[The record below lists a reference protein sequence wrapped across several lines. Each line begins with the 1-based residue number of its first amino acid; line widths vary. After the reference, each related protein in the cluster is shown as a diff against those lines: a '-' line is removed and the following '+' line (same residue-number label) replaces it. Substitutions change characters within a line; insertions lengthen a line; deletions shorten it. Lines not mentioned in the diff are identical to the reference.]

1 MKHTAKSTMLLILA
15 LTFLL
20 LFGCKE
26 SDSSDSADTTGSTPE
41 STGSL
46 LIGGSDAYAII
57 RPDVSADEVVEAS
70 VRLRKAIEAVTGGE
84 VALGTDWVKKGEAL
98 PEDAPEI
105 LIGETNRTASAKA
118 MESLG
123 DNSFSI
129 AYDGKKLT
137 IAASDDYGITVAVDY
152 FITEYV
158 QNCGGTLSQPADFL
172 YTGRYSYPL
181 TMLLE
186 EKLNHDL
193 VFDYDSG
200 TSASKLAPA
209 PEIFEGE
216 ILYLD
221 MVELGMSILARD
233 SLAAF
238 DAQLALTALQG
249 LANREQPSVFLK
261 YRGQDNGNADQWVD
275 GIEAD
280 LYWLYIY
287 MGEDQYLSGAQLRTV
302 EWKSGSE
309 FDAVAEVFKA
319 RESAFNG
326 LAVWDSDLPATMLAA
341 CTVAGV
347 ENLIPVRYDENPE
360 SVYMLLTERLGYEV
374 KLDLRD
380 KFTGEK
386 GSIIYGTD
394 QPSTGSAKNDVYLWA
409 KINYLDKE
417 LTSAEHIALTRDGAS
432 YYEDTLGYQAP
443 HNTVVASY
451 DYLIAEKAFFFSLS
465 GTGLGIPED
474 DPDQPAGTDYDTFN
488 QIMQAQYDRAEG
500 NFYQVSGWPSVSDGE
515 SDPTATEWLTTQL
528 LSSYHGVIEMQGGGF
543 SAAGNI
549 SLFRHVP
556 AIEAYKQT
564 AQPKNIAYDENRIYM
579 MFYMGDYDSVA
590 WLTNVIPVLWES
602 EGRGKL
608 PLAWGI
614 AGIQDSRAPHIYN
627 YMYQTASDND
637 FFVATNNGA
646 GYLNPQFL
654 IPENKDANYAGKTIP
669 DGLDAW
675 VKFCTEKYNKFDL
688 GATPFI
694 IPNWLQSLDKNSTLT
709 RVLEAYR
716 AFSPTGFGWYHWSPD
731 GLAGISGTPLS
742 HTLDG
747 SNNLATADQVY
758 ENLLG
763 YLTNKDILKKEKNML
778 LIRQI
783 IVDPNAIYEA
793 VERVKREHPEI
804 DFEVVDVNTFFE
816 FAAKRL
822 G

>member
-1 MKHTAKSTMLLILA
+1 MMKQYTR
-15 LTFLL
+15 FLL
-20 LFGCKE
+20 LLLSFVIALFFGCEK
-26 SDSSDSADTTGSTPE
+26 SGSNDSADATDSTPE
-41 STGSL
+41 AVGNL
-46 LIGGSDAYAII
+46 LIGGSDAYTII
-57 RPDVSADEVVEAS
+57 RPDVSADEVVDAS
-70 VRLRKAIEAVTGGE
+70 VRLRKAIEAVSGGE
-84 VALGTDWVKKGEAL
+84 IVMGTDWVKKGEAV
-98 PEDAPEI
+98 PEDAFEI

-137 IAASDDYGITVAVDY
+137 ITASDDYGITVAVDY
-152 FITEYV
+152 FIAEYV
-158 QNCGGTLSQPADFL
+158 QNCGGKLSVTADFL
-172 YTGRYSYPL
+172 YTGSYSYPL
-181 TMLLE
+181 SMILE

-193 VFDYDSG
+193 VFDYDNG
-200 TSASKLAPA
+200 ISASKLAPS

-221 MVELGMSILARD
+221 MVELGMSLLGRD

-249 LANREQPSVFLK
+249 LANREQPSIFLK
-261 YRGQDNGNADQWVD
+261 YRNQDNGNADQWVD

-280 LYWLYIY
+280 LYWLYVC
-287 MGEDQYLSGAQLRTV
+287 MGENQYLSGAEINMV
-302 EWKSGSE
+302 EWESGSE

-319 RESAFNG
+319 RANVFNG
-326 LAVWDSDLPATMLAA
+326 LVVWDSNLPATMLAA

-360 SVYMLLTERLGYEV
+360 SIYMLLTQTLGYEV
-374 KLDLRD
+374 KLDMRD
-380 KFTGEK
+380 KFTGEL
-386 GSIIYGTD
+386 GSTIYGTD
-394 QPSTGSAKNDVYLWA
+394 LPSTGSAKNDVYLWA
-409 KINYLDKE
+409 KVNYLDKG

-443 HNTVVASY
+443 HNTVVAAY

-465 GTGLGIPED
+465 GTGVGTPVD
-474 DPDQPAGTDYDTFN
+474 DPNQPAGTDYDTFN
-488 QIMQAQYDRAEG
+488 KIMQAQYDRAG
-500 NFYQVSGWPSVSDGE
+500 GSFYQVSGWPVVGDGE
-515 SDPTATEWLTTQL
+515 SDGTTLEWLTTQL

-556 AIEAYKQT
+556 AIEQYKQT
-564 AQPKNIAYDENRIYM
+564 AQPKDTAYDEDRIYV

-590 WLTNVIPVLWES
+590 WLTNVIPALWES

-614 AGIQDSRAPHIYN
+614 AGIQDARATHIYN
-627 YMYQTASDND
+627 YMYQTATDND
-637 FFVATNNGA
+637 YFVATNNGA

-654 IPENKDANYAGKTIP
+654 IPENKDAAYAGKTVP

-675 VKFCTEKYNKFDL
+675 VKFCTEKYTKFDL
-688 GATPFI
+688 SATPFI
-694 IPNWLQSLDKNSTLT
+694 IPNWLQSLGKTSTLT

-716 AFSPTGFGWYHWSPD
+716 SFSPTGLGWYHWSSD
-731 GLAGISGTPLS
+731 GLVSISGTPLS

-747 SNNLATADQVY
+747 VNNLSTAGQVY

-763 YLTNKDILKKEKNML
+763 YLTNKNILDKEKNML
-778 LIRQI
+778 LIREI
-783 IVDPNAIYEA
+783 IVDPNAINEA

-804 DFEVVDVNTFFE
+804 DFEVVDVNTFYE
-816 FAAKRL
+816 FASKRL
-822 G
+822 K